1 MKNIYIEALGCPKS
15 VVDSEK
21 ITGFF
26 SNSHYRITK
35 DPENAN
41 IIIINTCAFIEPAR
55 EEAIETILELA
66 KYKNKKGKA
75 EKLIVT
81 GCFVQK
87 SEKELKQN
95 LPEVDHFFNLDNIFQ
110 IKKII
115 QTPSKNLLQSRNLL
129 TPNHYAY
136 LKISEGCNNNCSYCT
151 IPNIRG
157 KLKSL
162 PLPNLLE
169 EANFLA
175 NQGVKELVLIAQDI
189 GNYGIDIY
197 RKRML
202 NELLDRLIELDRF
215 RWIRLM
221 YLNPENVNT
230 KLINK
235 ISQNNVIC
243 NYLDLPIQHASDKI
257 LNSMNRNT
265 SLAEIRNK
273 IMIIRELIPDI
284 TLRTSIITGFPGET
298 EEDFEILLDFLQEV
312 EFTRLGVFK
321 YYREEGTKAAL
332 LPNQVKGE
340 TKIERYNEIM
350 ELQREIS
357 RKKMLEFVD
366 KKLNVIVDRKIS
378 SSVFEARTQYDA
390 PDIDG
395 IVFLENIKDKNLNEG
410 DFKKVK
416 IIDSLEYDLI
426 AKEIQ
431 ESNYVK

>member
-235 ISQNNVIC
+235 ISQNKVIC